1 MRMEHWQD
9 IGAIA
14 NNENLMRR
22 LALYTK
28 KLVKEQN
35 VAQSEIR
42 GSLIAMLSK
51 ATSLKVMPLY

>member
-1 MRMEHWQD
+1 MRMELRQD

-14 NNENLMRR
+14 DNENLMRR
-22 LALYTK
+22 LALYAE

-42 GSLIAMLSK
+42 GSLLTMLSK
-51 ATSLKVMPLY
+51 ATSLKVMPQY